1 MKLMMK
7 KMIRYDHI
15 RFIQCFVHDETRFE
29 STTTQNEKSFNQQ
42 MLNEAL
48 IFNRGPATLYEKSTE
63 TLF

>member
-48 IFNRGPATLYEKSTE
+48 IFNSGGSDRFDSLN
-63 TLF
+63 